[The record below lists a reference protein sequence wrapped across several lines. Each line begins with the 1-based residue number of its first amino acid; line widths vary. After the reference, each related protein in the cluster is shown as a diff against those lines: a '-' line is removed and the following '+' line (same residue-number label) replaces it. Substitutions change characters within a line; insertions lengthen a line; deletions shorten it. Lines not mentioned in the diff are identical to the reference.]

1 MRRGYSY
8 LPRLVPSLLSWFFDS
23 LVFANNY
30 SISYTIYLS
39 SIYLY
44 IIVGGVIEIK
54 QYYKINRDGL
64 IIQCDSESYDWVEV
78 ITPSKDEL
86 DSLSEASGIDSDS
99 LKLTLDSQ
107 DSNRIEGLTNDDS
120 PLRIIL
126 QYPEKVDSILGAF
139 NEYDTFPLVICL
151 TNENKLITVSNG
163 EPSFMRDIIINS
175 DNVNEA
181 TNNKKDIVLLAIY
194 YLSKQYNTILTELKQ
209 ESIELKRSLRSSMDN
224 DVRYHIMSI
233 QSTLASFDTSLEK
246 NYDICKQLVE
256 DESYF
261 ESKEYTKLARKASI
275 ELDESKSLLQYLKT
289 SLDHYESLIDGI
301 LNSNTTSNMRTFTIL
316 NIIASFVTLLTGYFG
331 VNFAIPGQNYKYAF
345 YLFTSALVLIGI
357 LLYRWL
363 NHHLEG

>member
-1 MRRGYSY
+1 MNS
-8 LPRLVPSLLSWFFDS
+8 
-23 LVFANNY
+23 
-30 SISYTIYLS
+30 
-39 SIYLY
+39 
-44 IIVGGVIEIK
+44 
-54 QYYKINRDGL
+54 DGL
-64 IIQCDSESYDWVEV
+64 IIQSDPLNYDWIESVSPGNED
-78 ITPSKDEL
+78 IDAIADAT
-86 DSLSEASGIDSDS
+86 GIDSDS

-107 DSNRIEGLTNDDS
+107 DSNRIEGLTNDS
-120 PLRIIL
+120 TPLRIIL
-126 QYPEKVDSILGAF
+126 QYPEKVDSVLGDF

-151 TNENKLITVSNG
+151 TNDNKLITVSNG
-163 EPSFMRDIIINS
+163 EPSFMRDIISNS
-175 DNVNEA
+175 DKINEA

-224 DVRYHIMSI
+224 SIRYHIMSI

-261 ESKEYTKLARKASI
+261 ESTEYTRLARKASI

-301 LNSNTTSNMRTFTIL
+301 LNSNSTNNMRTFTIL
-316 NIIASFVTLLTGYFG
+316 NIIASFVAVLTGYFG
-331 VNFAIPGQNYKYAF
+331 VDFVIPGQNYKYTF
-345 YLFTSALVLIGI
+345 YVFTVVIILIGI
-357 LLYRWL
+357 ALYKWL

>member
-1 MRRGYSY
+1 M
-8 LPRLVPSLLSWFFDS
+8 VK
-23 LVFANNY
+23 
-30 SISYTIYLS
+30 
-39 SIYLY
+39 
-44 IIVGGVIEIK
+44 IK

-86 DSLSEASGIDSDS
+86 DSLSEASGIDADS

-126 QYPEKVDSILGAF
+126 QYPEEVPSVLGDF
-139 NEYDTFPLVICL
+139 KEYDTFPLIICL
-151 TNENKLITVSNG
+151 TSNHKLITVSNG
-163 EPSFMRDIIINS
+163 EPSFVKDIINNS
-175 DNVNEA
+175 SSIKEST
-181 TNNKKDIVLLAIY
+181 TNRKDIVLLMIY
-194 YLSKQYNTILTELKQ
+194 YLSNNYNNILSSLKQ
-209 ESIELKRSLRSSMDN
+209 ESIELKSSLRDSMDN
-224 DVRYHIMSI
+224 SIRYHIMSI
-233 QSTLASFDTSLEK
+233 QSTLASFDTSLDK

-261 ESKEYTKLARKASI
+261 ESKEYTRLARKASI

-301 LNSNTTSNMRTFTIL
+301 LNSNSTNNMRTFTIL
-316 NIIASFVTLLTGYFG
+316 NIIASFVTLFTGYFG

-345 YLFTSALVLIGI
+345 YVFTSILILIAIAL
-357 LLYRWL
+357 YKWL
-363 NHHLEG
+363 SHHLEG

>member
-1 MRRGYSY
+1 MIHPGTKI
-8 LPRLVPSLLSWFFDS
+8 PSFLNWRQ
-23 LVFANNY
+23 
-30 SISYTIYLS
+30 
-39 SIYLY
+39 LY
-44 IIVGGVIEIK
+44 IIVDGVINIK
-54 QYYKINRDGL
+54 QYYTINRDGL
-64 IIQCDSESYDWVEV
+64 IIQSDANSYDWVEV

-86 DSLSEASGIDSDS
+86 ESLAEVSGIDTES
-99 LKLTLDSQ
+99 LQLTLDSQ

-126 QYPEKVDSILGAF
+126 QYPERVPSVLGDF
-139 NEYDTFPLVICL
+139 KEYDTFPLITCL
-151 TNENKLITVSNG
+151 TSAHKLITVSNG
-163 EPSFMRDIIINS
+163 EPSFIKNIINNS
-175 DNVNEA
+175 STIKEP
-181 TNNKKDIVLLAIY
+181 TTNKKDIILLIIY
-194 YLSKQYNTILTELKQ
+194 YLSNNYNTILSSLKQ
-209 ESIELKRSLRSSMDN
+209 ESIELKSSLRDSMDN
-224 DVRYHIMSI
+224 NIRYHIMSI
-233 QSTLASFDTSLEK
+233 QSTLASFDTSLDK

-261 ESKEYTKLARKASI
+261 ESASYTKIARKASI

-357 LLYRWL
+357 LLYKWL